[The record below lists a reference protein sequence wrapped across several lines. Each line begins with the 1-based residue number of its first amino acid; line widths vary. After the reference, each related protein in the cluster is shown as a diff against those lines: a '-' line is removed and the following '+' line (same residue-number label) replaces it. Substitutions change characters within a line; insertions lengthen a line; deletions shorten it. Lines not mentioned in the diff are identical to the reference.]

1 MDPLSS
7 PLGKPEMTRKI
18 KILTEDE
25 ELEEFVYDGDSDIA
39 VPVTI
44 DENEDGVTLTVYSR
58 YMREAEAFAE
68 RYGDDPFSKEAT
80 AYLDEIFSPLME
92 KAGFRFERE
101 YDQTVFNYMS
111 DVAVSIPECDAEIVR
126 IDTNEKLGEIFLA
139 TTRDIEIDDDD
150 PRDVV
155 FAAVKDGAA
164 LSVASVNDYS
174 DDGSVEINVETEK
187 NSRRK
192 GYATSAVSS
201 LVNYLVSLGE
211 TVSYRCRK
219 SNAASR
225 RVAEK
230 AGLKYVGKTFFFVC
244 YRK

>member
-1 MDPLSS
+1 
-7 PLGKPEMTRKI
+7 MTEKL

-25 ELEEFVYDGDSDIA
+25 ELEEFVFDGGSDIA
-39 VPVTI
+39 VPVTL
-44 DENEDGVTLTVYSR
+44 DESDGVVTLTVYSR
-58 YMREAEAFAE
+58 YMREAEEFAGK
-68 RYGDDPFSKEAT
+68 YGGDPFSKEAL
-80 AYLDEIFSPLME
+80 AYLDGVFSPLME
-92 KAGFRFERE
+92 KAGFRFECE
-101 YDQTVFNYMS
+101 YDQTVLNFAS
-111 DVAVSIPECDAEIVR
+111 DVEVPVTDCGADIVFA
-126 IDTNEKLGEIFLA
+126 DTNEKLNELYLS

-150 PRDVV
+150 PCDVV

-174 DDGSVEINVETEK
+174 DNGSVEINVETEK
-187 NSRRK
+187 NSRGK
-192 GYATSAVSS
+192 GYATAAVSS

-230 AGLKYVGKTFFFVC
+230 AGLKYKGKTFFYVC
-244 YRK
+244 YKK